1 MSYYTEGKQF
11 FKTMADVHGQ
21 TQVLDEYELIKEQ
34 SGEFVGA
41 LFIKRVYMD
50 YLKKKEQKLL
60 KKMKETK

>member
-1 MSYYTEGKQF
+1 M
-11 FKTMADVHGQ
+11 MADVHGH

-50 YLKKKEQKLL
+50 YLETQQQEILD
-60 KKMKETK
+60 KMKEGK

>member
-1 MSYYTEGKQF
+1 
-11 FKTMADVHGQ
+11 MADVHGQ
-21 TQVLDEYELIKEQ
+21 TQVLDEYELIKQQ

>member
-11 FKTMADVHGQ
+11 FKMMADVHGH

-50 YLKKKEQKLL
+50 YLETQQQEILD
-60 KKMKETK
+60 KMKEGK

>member
-1 MSYYTEGKQF
+1 M
-11 FKTMADVHGQ
+11 MADVHGH

-50 YLKKKEQKLL
+50 YLETQQQEILD
-60 KKMKETK
+60 KMKR